1 MVAGRLGKYL
11 FKTICALAT
20 LGLLSMGL
28 YQYILDHDKSVVHTR
43 SFFETQDDVL
53 PVMSNVLNNFLKMQV
68 SKTLELTSQEICIR
82 IFY

>member
-1 MVAGRLGKYL
+1 MVAWSLGKYL
-11 FKTICALAT
+11 FKTLCALAT

-53 PVMSNVLNNFLKMQV
+53 PVMSMCFEQLFEDPSFKNFRANTTGDIYKNFL
-68 SKTLELTSQEICIR
+68 
-82 IFY
+82 